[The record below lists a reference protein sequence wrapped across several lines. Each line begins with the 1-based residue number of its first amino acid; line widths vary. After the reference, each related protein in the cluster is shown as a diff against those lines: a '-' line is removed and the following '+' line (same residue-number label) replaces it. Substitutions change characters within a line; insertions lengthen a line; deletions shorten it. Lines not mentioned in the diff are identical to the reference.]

1 MNRGNLV
8 DEYNVEP
15 FTIQIFDGHSIK
27 SFEKEYVPSY
37 GQEKSRNVILFEKI
51 KTETINRL
59 KTTQIIPKIL
69 KLEEL
74 SVIVDTI
81 IEKIV
86 TDYRIDKNAAIQR
99 VIRYQILGFT
109 KILPLL
115 LDHQIEEIYLD
126 NPQTAIYVD
135 HAHWGRCR
143 TPIFLS
149 TDELSQLITRAR
161 IEGNAPLNRAN
172 PSLKT
177 DLVTQDF
184 TARISIDIAPI
195 VVNGLHVDIRKLS
208 TNPRTLESLIQNQ
221 TLNSMVA
228 AYLVFLLY
236 HRCNI
241 AVIGEPGAGKTTFM
255 NALDLLTPYHWR
267 KITIEDII
275 ESVDQSKL
283 GFHQVRFKVDPLEKD
298 RKSSTKSQEIIK
310 LLHRSPDW
318 VYFGEIQTEEQT
330 QALFH
335 ALTTGLK
342 GIFSF
347 HATSPEH
354 LVIRSAAHYKIP
366 SISLHALDVIIH
378 VQKTWIQ
385 NKMRR
390 QISRITEIGELPKD
404 RLSIGNPNTTVELI
418 DTFRFHPGHGKLE
431 SLTDLFFTPTLERI
445 KKEVYLDEGA
455 FSNKLQMLS
464 TMISSTS
471 TLTPPHKHIPNEP
484 AMLSQQILEIIHS
497 S

>member
-15 FTIQIFDGHSIK
+15 FAIQIFDGHSIM
-27 SFEKEYVPSY
+27 SFEKEYVSSY
-37 GQEKSRNVILFEKI
+37 GQDKSSNVILFEKI
-51 KTETINRL
+51 KNETINRL

-74 SVIVDTI
+74 SVIIDTI

-86 TDYRIDKNAAIQR
+86 TDYRIEKNTAIQR
-99 VIRYQILGFT
+99 VIRYQLLGFT

-126 NPQTAIYVD
+126 NPHTAIYVD

-143 TPIFLS
+143 TPIYLS
-149 TDELSQLITRAR
+149 KNELSQLITRAR
-161 IEGNAPLNRAN
+161 IEGNAPLNRTN

-184 TARISIDIAPI
+184 TARISIDMAPI
-195 VVNGLHVDIRKLS
+195 VVDGLHVDIRKLS
-208 TNPRTLESLIQNQ
+208 TNPKTLESLIQNQ
-221 TLNSMVA
+221 TLNSMAA

-241 AVIGEPGAGKTTFM
+241 AVIGEPGAGKTTLM

-267 KITIEDII
+267 KITIEDVI

-298 RKSSTKSQEIIK
+298 RKTSTKSQEIVK

-330 QALFH
+330 QAIFH

-354 LVIRSAAHYKIP
+354 LVIRAAAHYKIP
-366 SISLHALDVIIH
+366 AISLHALDVIIH

-385 NKMRR
+385 NKMKR

-404 RLSIGNPNTTVELI
+404 RLSIGNPNTTVDLI
-418 DTFRFHPGHGKLE
+418 DTFKFHPGHGKLE
-431 SLTDLFFTPTLERI
+431 SLKDLFYTPTLERI

-455 FSNKLQMLS
+455 FSNKLKTLS
-464 TMISSTS
+464 TMISSVS

-484 AMLSQQILEIIHS
+484 AMLSKQILEIIHS